1 MLRNHSK
8 SCTLAAQCAE
18 QYNPARAT
26 DYVLVPDVSRMP
38 VIDAD
43 DDPGHL
49 SKPPS
54 RVGYC
59 SPPVHSQFKPG
70 QSGNPSGRSKGSQ
83 NLKTLFNKVLDE
95 EISLRE
101 GADVRKITKAEAIV
115 RGVVIGALKGDV
127 RNTAILFRLAE
138 QVGQFLDDNTSDVT
152 RIERVIVSWKPQDGE
167 VEGDA

>member
-1 MLRNHSK
+1 M
-8 SCTLAAQCAE
+8 AAEVSPPPAREAIMMSLTDAEENAE
-18 QYNPARAT
+18 QPCLPPA
-26 DYVLVPDVSRMP
+26 
-38 VIDAD
+38 
-43 DDPGHL
+43 
-49 SKPPS
+49 K
-54 RVGYC
+54 VGYC

-138 QVGQFLDDNTSDVT
+138 QVGQFQDDNTSDIT
-152 RIERVIVSWKPQDGE
+152 RIERVIVSWKPPGAEPDR
-167 VEGDA
+167 DA